1 MHKSESDTEDYIS
14 FHSMSTSIYE
24 YNTDNIQ
31 SSIPTDDIYM
41 TDTDYLFKDDLE
53 DEDDLENQLVI
64 FSLLINT

>member
-1 MHKSESDTEDYIS
+1 
-14 FHSMSTSIYE
+14 MSTSIYE